1 MQAIQLHPEFLKKD
15 GKPQF
20 AVISYEEFLT
30 IQEILDDYQDL
41 WLLRQAKEER
51 ASDPLISF
59 EDMKKEFNLTR

>member
-30 IQEILDDYQDL
+30 IQEVLDDYQDL
-41 WLLRQAKEER
+41 WLLREAKKER
-51 ASDPLISF
+51 ANDSLVSF
-59 EDMKKEFNLTR
+59 EEMKKEFNL